1 MRLIDADALIKE
13 LHEAL
18 DGSGYDEDY
27 RDMGIDDFVLS
38 QKTAY
43 DIEKVVRELEKPYNN
58 TVMAGKWFTT
68 VDRAIEIVKA
78 GGVNDD

>member
-27 RDMGIDDFVLS
+27 KDMGIDDFVLS
-38 QKTAY
+38 QKKLHMTL
-43 DIEKVVRELEKPYNN
+43 KRLSQN
-58 TVMAGKWFTT
+58 
-68 VDRAIEIVKA
+68 
-78 GGVNDD
+78 